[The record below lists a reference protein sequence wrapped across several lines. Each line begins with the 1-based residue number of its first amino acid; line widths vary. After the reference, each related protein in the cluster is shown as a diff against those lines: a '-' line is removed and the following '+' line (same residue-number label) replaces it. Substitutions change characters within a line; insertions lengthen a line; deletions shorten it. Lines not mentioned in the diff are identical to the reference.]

1 MQSLAPSTGKASLR
15 GDEIVLRDGRYRIW
29 IGALP
34 PPEGETWLSTGGLK
48 QGLVAIRYLLAT
60 AEEAPSARVVQAADS
75 MNEAI
80 R

>member
-1 MQSLAPSTGKASLR
+1 
-15 GDEIVLRDGRYRIW
+15 VLRDDRYRIW

-34 PPEGETWLSTGGLK
+34 APEGENWLSTGGLQ

-60 AEEAPSARVVQAADS
+60 GDEAPSARVVQAVDS

>member
-1 MQSLAPSTGKASLR
+1 
-15 GDEIVLRDGRYRIW
+15 VRDGRYRIW

-34 PPEGETWLSTGGLK
+34 PPEGENWLSTGGLQ

-60 AEEAPSARVVQAADS
+60 SEEAPTARVISTKHFMD
-75 MNEAI
+75 EAI